1 MTTEY
6 WRLVW
11 QLCEKARLLPEAE
24 RAGFVHAQAP
34 DHDTA
39 REVLSLLEQPEGSVL
54 PSWGS
59 SSEGA
64 SVVARATGELAGTRV
79 GRYAVG
85 ELLGWGAS
93 GEVYNAFDA
102 ELERLVAIKFLR
114 CSDADAGW
122 RAEGFLREARA
133 ASALNHPGIVTIHE
147 VMQSEAGLAI
157 VMELVEGQPFRKLC
171 AKPNAVGDVARWG
184 AQVAGALAAAHGARI
199 IHRDIKPE
207 NLVLRPDGLTK
218 VLDFG
223 LAQRGAVS
231 EVAKAQ
237 LVGTLRYMSPEQA
250 GQKEVTTASDV
261 FSLGLVLY
269 ELLAGRHVYP
279 VGDFDTTL
287 ERVRTGEV
295 APLGQ
300 SRRDL
305 PKALERLVAEMLQR
319 EPGKRPSA
327 GEVAKRLEAIGAPQ
341 EQRRGWW
348 WVAAGLAMTVVV
360 GALWF
365 AAKRNDGMMAPIGP
379 LTPVPLTATLGFDS
393 WPDISPDGSL
403 IAYGWGKSP
412 DSYTHLFL
420 KDLNRDEPIL
430 LLESPAGTR
439 IGHPRWSP
447 DGKRI
452 YFKQTSRI
460 RGEAIASIARDGSG
474 ARQEVTLATAEL
486 SSGIDVSPDGKQLL
500 FADRDHDRVWRFKV
514 FLLDLPTGAKR
525 KLTSPEGGWGD
536 WDPRFSPDGKE
547 IAFKRVESPG
557 DDQIYLM
564 PVSGGAPRL
573 LELPRQNLYSYSWTP
588 ERNLLLSCQLGSV
601 IQGLWLVSPQGK
613 AKPSPVFESGFDAIM
628 PAMRGDRIV
637 WVNRVSDYN
646 IYAAPLAGG
655 AAVKKVA
662 SPMKDTMPSPS
673 SDGRFAFVS
682 QRSGSP
688 EIWISG
694 IESGNPVRV
703 TNLKGDL
710 TRPYWSPDGSKL
722 LFATQRFGEWKVYL
736 VKCPTGGLRCEAPQ
750 TITLGTNP
758 TWAADGEGIYFRDPV
773 KDEISLISKVG
784 GKAAPVA
791 IGVEVLSSRDG
802 KWLYISRSTPV
813 GRFFRIPL
821 GTNGLPSGVEETLLE
836 RRPNSVSLLHWTLA
850 GDEIVFA
857 ESNMESKFSGLR
869 ALQVTTRKLRTILEA
884 PVADYPAVSPDG
896 KTVWFAQPDSAGAT
910 LVGAERRR

>member
-11 QLCEKARLLPEAE
+11 QLCERARLLPEAE
-24 RAGFVHAQAP
+24 RAGFVRAQAP
-34 DHDTA
+34 DAETA
-39 REVLSLLEQPEGSVL
+39 REVLSLLAQPEGSVL

-59 SSEGA
+59 SGSGSEG
-64 SVVARATGELAGTRV
+64 VRATGELAGTRV

-85 ELLGWGAS
+85 ELIGWGAS
-93 GEVYNAFDA
+93 GEVYKAFDA

-114 CSDADAGW
+114 CSEADAGW

-171 AKPNAVGDVARWG
+171 GKRNEIGDVARWG

-223 LAQRGAVS
+223 LAQRGVIG
-231 EVAKAQ
+231 EGAKAQ

-250 GQKEVTTASDV
+250 GQREVQAASDV

-269 ELLAGRHVYP
+269 ELLVGRPAYP
-279 VGDFDTTL
+279 MGNFEQTL
-287 ERVRTGEV
+287 EAVRTGEV
-295 APLGQ
+295 DPLTR

-305 PKALERLVAEMLQR
+305 PKALERLVAEMLLR
-319 EPGKRPSA
+319 EPGMRPSA
-327 GEVAKRLEAIGAPQ
+327 DEVAKRLEAIGAPQ
-341 EQRRGWW
+341 EQWRGWW
-348 WVAAGLAMTVVV
+348 WVAAGLALPVMA

-365 AAKRNDGMMAPIGP
+365 ASKRDGGTVAPIGP
-379 LTPVPLTATLGFDS
+379 LTPVPLTASLGFDS

-412 DSYTHLFL
+412 DAYTHLFL
-420 KDLNRDEPIL
+420 KDLNQDAPIL

-452 YFKQTSRI
+452 YYKQTSRVA
-460 RGEAIASIARDGSG
+460 GEAIASIGRDGSG
-474 ARQEVTLATAEL
+474 ARKEVPLATAEL
-486 SSGIDVSPDGKQLL
+486 SSGIDVSPDGKRIL
-500 FADRDHDRVWRFKV
+500 FGDRERGGMWRFKV
-514 FLLDLPTGAKR
+514 FVQDLQTGEKK

-547 IAFKRVESPG
+547 IAFKRVQSPG
-557 DDQIYLM
+557 DDQLYVM
-564 PVSGGAPRL
+564 PVEGGEAKR
-573 LELPRQNLYSYSWTP
+573 LELPRESIYGYSWTP
-588 ERNLLLSCQLGSV
+588 EGNLLLSSQLGSV
-601 IQGLWLVSPQGK
+601 IQSLWQVSPRGK
-613 AKPSPVFESGFDAIM
+613 AKPAPVFESGFDAIM
-628 PAMRGDRIV
+628 PTMRGDRIV

-655 AAVKKVA
+655 EAVKKVA
-662 SPMKDTMPSPS
+662 SPMMDTMPSPS
-673 SDGRFAFVS
+673 PDGRLAFVS

-688 EIWISG
+688 EVWISG

-703 TNLKGDL
+703 TNLKGEL
-710 TRPYWSPDGSKL
+710 TRPYWSPDASKL
-722 LFATQRFGEWKVYL
+722 VFSMQRFGEWKVY
-736 VKCPTGGLRCEAPQ
+736 VAECPSGGLRCDVPQ
-750 TITLGTNP
+750 AITSGTNP
-758 TWAADGEGIYFRDPV
+758 TWSADGESIYFRDPA
-773 KDEISLISKVG
+773 KDAISMISQLG

-791 IGVEVLSSRDG
+791 IGMEALVSRDG
-802 KWLYISRSTPV
+802 KWLYISRSMAD

-821 GTNGLPSGVEETLLE
+821 GPNGLPSGAEEILLE

-869 ALQVTTRKLRTILEA
+869 ALHVTTRKLRTILEA

-896 KTVWFAQPDSAGAT
+896 KTVWFGQPDSAGAT
-910 LVGAERRR
+910 LVSAERRR